1 MQSDTLLFYRSM
13 EQKIRT
19 IIFGGSF
26 DPIHVG
32 HTALAAEAL
41 RQNLADEVW
50 FMVSPL
56 NPHKQ
61 GQQLTPEEQRLAMV
75 QLAIEDE
82 PRFKASD
89 FEFTLPRPSYTL
101 HTLQAL
107 EAAYPEREFLL
118 LIGAD
123 NWEKFD
129 RWYRGDLILECY
141 PIIVYPRGNEQQPLL
156 PQGVKWLASELYD
169 ISSTQIRELVA
180 SGADIQGSVSQK
192 VSEYINKNRLYK

>member
-1 MQSDTLLFYRSM
+1 M

-61 GQQLTPEEQRLAMV
+61 GQQLTPEEMRLAMV

-107 EAAYPEREFLL
+107 EAAYPERTFLL

-129 RWYRGDLILECY
+129 RWYRGDLILERY
-141 PIIVYPRGNEQQPLL
+141 PIIVYPRGNEQQPQL
-156 PQGVKWLASELYD
+156 PQGVEWLSSRLYD
-169 ISSTQIRELVA
+169 ISSTQIREMVLSDV
-180 SGADIQGSVSQK
+180 DIRGVVSQK
-192 VSEYINKNRLYK
+192 VAEYIKMNRLYK

>member
-1 MQSDTLLFYRSM
+1 M

-61 GQQLTPEEQRLAMV
+61 GQQLTSEEKRLAMV

-107 EAAYPEREFLL
+107 EAAYPERTFLL

-129 RWYRGDLILECY
+129 RWYRGDLILERY
-141 PIIVYPRGNEQQPLL
+141 PIIVYPRGNELQPLL
-156 PQGVKWLASELYD
+156 PQGVEWLSSRLYD
-169 ISSTQIRELVA
+169 ISSTQIREMVLSDV
-180 SGADIQGSVSQK
+180 DIRGVVSQK
-192 VSEYINKNRLYK
+192 VAEYIKMNRLYK

>member
-1 MQSDTLLFYRSM
+1 M

-61 GQQLTPEEQRLAMV
+61 GQQLTPEEKRLAMV
-75 QLAIEDE
+75 QLAIDDE

-107 EAAYPEREFLL
+107 EAAYPERTFLL

-129 RWYRGDLILECY
+129 RWYRGDLILERY

-156 PQGVKWLASELYD
+156 PQGVEWLSSRLYD
-169 ISSTQIRELVA
+169 ISSTQIREMVLSDV
-180 SGADIQGSVSQK
+180 DIRGVVSQK
-192 VSEYINKNRLYK
+192 VAEYIKMNRLYK

>member
-1 MQSDTLLFYRSM
+1 M

-26 DPIHVG
+26 DPIHLG

-61 GQQLTPEEQRLAMV
+61 GQQLTPEEKRLAMV

-107 EAAYPEREFLL
+107 EAAYPERTFVL

-129 RWYRGDLILECY
+129 RWYRGDLILERY

-156 PQGVKWLASELYD
+156 PQGVEWLSSRLYD
-169 ISSTQIRELVA
+169 ISSTQIREMVLSDV
-180 SGADIQGSVSQK
+180 DIRGVVSQK
-192 VSEYINKNRLYK
+192 VAEYIKMNRLYK

>member
-1 MQSDTLLFYRSM
+1 MK
-13 EQKIRT
+13 QKVRT

-26 DPIHVG
+26 DPIHIG

-41 RQNLADEVW
+41 RQHLADEVW

-61 GQQLTPEEQRLAMV
+61 GQQLTPEESRLAMV
-75 QLAIEDE
+75 RLAIEDE

-107 EAAYPEREFLL
+107 EEAYPERSFRL

-129 RWYRGDLILECY
+129 RWYRGDLILERY
-141 PIIVYPRGNEQQPLL
+141 SIVVYPRDNEEQPEL
-156 PQGVKWLASELYD
+156 PQGVTWLASELYD
-169 ISSTQIRELVA
+169 ISSTQVRSMVA
-180 SGADIQGSVSQK
+180 SGVDISRFVVPKVAD
-192 VSEYINKNRLYK
+192 YIKSNKLYR

>member
-1 MQSDTLLFYRSM
+1 MK
-13 EQKIRT
+13 ET
-19 IIFGGSF
+19 IKTIVFGGSF

-32 HTALAAEAL
+32 HTSLAAEAL

-61 GQQLTPEEQRLAMV
+61 GQLLTSEEQRLAMV
-75 QLAIEDE
+75 QYAIEDE

-89 FEFTLPRPSYTL
+89 FEFKLTRPSYTL

-107 EAAYPEREFLL
+107 ETAYPERSFQL

-123 NWEKFD
+123 NWSKFD
-129 RWYRGDLILECY
+129 RWYRGDLILDRY
-141 PIIVYPRGNEQQPLL
+141 HIIVYPRGDEERPSL
-156 PQGVKWLASELYD
+156 PPGVTWLDSKLYD
-169 ISSTQIRELVA
+169 VSSTQLREMVA
-180 SGADIQGSVSQK
+180 AGKDISLFVAPKVAD
-192 VSEYINKNRLYK
+192 YIKLNKLYK

>member
-1 MQSDTLLFYRSM
+1 MQSDTLLFYWSM

-26 DPIHVG
+26 DPIHVV

-61 GQQLTPEEQRLAMV
+61 GQQLTPEEQRLEMV

>member
-1 MQSDTLLFYRSM
+1 M

-61 GQQLTPEEQRLAMV
+61 GQQLTPEEKRLAMV

-107 EAAYPEREFLL
+107 EAAYPERTFLL

-129 RWYRGDLILECY
+129 RWYRGDLILERY
-141 PIIVYPRGNEQQPLL
+141 PIIVYPRGNEQQPQL
-156 PQGVKWLASELYD
+156 PQGVEWLSSRLYD
-169 ISSTQIRELVA
+169 ISSTQIREMVLSDV
-180 SGADIQGSVSQK
+180 DIRGVVSQK
-192 VSEYINKNRLYK
+192 VADYIKMNRLYK

>member
-1 MQSDTLLFYRSM
+1 M

-61 GQQLTPEEQRLAMV
+61 GQQLTPEEKRLAMV

-107 EAAYPEREFLL
+107 EAAYPERTFLL

-129 RWYRGDLILECY
+129 RWYRGDLILERY

-156 PQGVKWLASELYD
+156 PKGVEWLSSRLYD
-169 ISSTQIRELVA
+169 ISSTQIREMVLSDV
-180 SGADIQGSVSQK
+180 DIRGVVSQK
-192 VSEYINKNRLYK
+192 VAEYIKMNRLYK

>member
-1 MQSDTLLFYRSM
+1 M

-61 GQQLTPEEQRLAMV
+61 GQQLTPEEKRLAMV
-75 QLAIEDE
+75 QLAIDDE

-107 EAAYPEREFLL
+107 EAAYPERTFLL

-129 RWYRGDLILECY
+129 RWYRGDLILERY

-156 PQGVKWLASELYD
+156 PKGVEWLSSRLYD
-169 ISSTQIRELVA
+169 ISSTQIREMVLSDV
-180 SGADIQGSVSQK
+180 DIRGVVSQK
-192 VSEYINKNRLYK
+192 VAEYIKMNRLYK